1 MAVSIDR
8 AEGFL
13 LLTIGAFVLIFG
25 ALNGALMS
33 FAPKKHIGLWRKWY
47 LRVGNPAWKLDFGP
61 ESEYR
66 IAGLVITAGCIFLG
80 WKLAEAVKT
89 FIH

>member
-13 LLTIGAFVLIFG
+13 VLTIGAPVLIFG
-25 ALNGALMS
+25 ILNGALMC
-33 FAPKKHIGLWRKWY
+33 FAPKKHTGLWRKWY
-47 LRVGNPAWKLDFGP
+47 RRVGNPAWKLDSGP
-61 ESEYR
+61 QSEYR
-66 IAGLVITAGCIFLG
+66 IAGFVITAGCIFLG
-80 WKLAEAVKT
+80 WKLTEVVKR